1 MKLCGECAWV
11 GPGPCPECW
20 SNTEQAGSPDTSWTS
35 AEQRQHPSADVHE
48 FRFRDVRGLA
58 PPGDGWYLVGMV
70 EAGCLWARTKRDS

>member
-1 MKLCGECAWV
+1 MSCEHCDLLG
-11 GPGPCPECW
+11 CPECE
-20 SNTEQAGSPDTSWTS
+20 TPDSSWTS